1 MAASCSFFI
10 NVCRYSTQTLY
21 VWEDRNPTPAG
32 GTVRIT
38 SPPRAGSRD
47 TWQRSKACGD
57 PLVPDDQPSQGKPR
71 TANGPRAPALS
82 QRAPAQATA
91 RRARGRA
98 PSPPPPRSRAR
109 AAERRRRMRGAGL
122 LAAARRASV
131 GLKEKEGRVGPRV
144 GACFRRRH
152 VPACSPAGRG
162 RAIGKGEAAAAAATR
177 LSSPIGA
184 GRPLGWRR
192 PREKREPAA
201 GGGGWPAGPRG
212 GARFQARRGRW
223 TGAAA
228 GCLPR
233 GPGACWTCLTGCRVA
248 LLASS
253 EKGSSSNCLA
263 LTAGYWEASQM
274 EIAFMS
280 CSWM

>member
-1 MAASCSFFI
+1 M
-10 NVCRYSTQTLY
+10 R
-21 VWEDRNPTPAG
+21 RTPRSGRPAF
-32 GTVRIT
+32 TREAT
-38 SPPRAGSRD
+38 NRQRPPRARAQPARSRP
-47 TWQRSKACGD
+47 GD
-57 PLVPDDQPSQGKPR
+57 R
-71 TANGPRAPALS
+71 PAG
-82 QRAPAQATA
+82 A
-91 RRARGRA
+91 RAR
-98 PSPPPPRSRAR
+98 PLPPPPPRSRAR

-212 GARFQARRGRW
+212 GARFQARRGR
-223 TGAAA
+223 
-228 GCLPR
+228 
-233 GPGACWTCLTGCRVA
+233 
-248 LLASS
+248 
-253 EKGSSSNCLA
+253 
-263 LTAGYWEASQM
+263 
-274 EIAFMS
+274 
-280 CSWM
+280 

>member
-1 MAASCSFFI
+1 MRRPPRSG
-10 NVCRYSTQTLY
+10 R
-21 VWEDRNPTPAG
+21 PAF
-32 GTVRIT
+32 TREAT
-38 SPPRAGSRD
+38 NRQRPPRARAQPARSRP
-47 TWQRSKACGD
+47 GD
-57 PLVPDDQPSQGKPR
+57 R
-71 TANGPRAPALS
+71 PAG
-82 QRAPAQATA
+82 A
-91 RRARGRA
+91 RAR
-98 PSPPPPRSRAR
+98 PLPPPPR

-201 GGGGWPAGPRG
+201 GGGGWPASGAPWRGPVSSPARPVNGRRCRVSPSRPRG
-212 GARFQARRGRW
+212 LLD
-223 TGAAA
+223 
-228 GCLPR
+228 LPDR
-233 GPGACWTCLTGCRVA
+233 L
-248 LLASS
+248 
-253 EKGSSSNCLA
+253 
-263 LTAGYWEASQM
+263 
-274 EIAFMS
+274 
-280 CSWM
+280 

>member
-1 MAASCSFFI
+1 MIPDSGVKRAATPSF
-10 NVCRYSTQTLY
+10 RTTSLHKGSH
-21 VWEDRNPTPAG
+21 EPPTAPA
-32 GTVRIT
+32 RPR
-38 SPPRAGSRD
+38 SASALPPRRPPG
-47 TWQRSKACGD
+47 
-57 PLVPDDQPSQGKPR
+57 
-71 TANGPRAPALS
+71 
-82 QRAPAQATA
+82 
-91 RRARGRA
+91 GRA
-98 PSPPPPRSRAR
+98 GAPPPPPPPRSRAR

-212 GARFQARRGRW
+212 GARFQARRGR
-223 TGAAA
+223 
-228 GCLPR
+228 
-233 GPGACWTCLTGCRVA
+233 
-248 LLASS
+248 
-253 EKGSSSNCLA
+253 
-263 LTAGYWEASQM
+263 
-274 EIAFMS
+274 
-280 CSWM
+280 